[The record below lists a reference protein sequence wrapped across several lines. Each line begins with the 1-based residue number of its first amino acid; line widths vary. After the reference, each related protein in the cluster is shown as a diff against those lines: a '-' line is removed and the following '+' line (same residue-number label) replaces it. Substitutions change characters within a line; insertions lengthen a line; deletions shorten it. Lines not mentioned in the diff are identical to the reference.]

1 MSNQNKD
8 ITFGQLFGVFKK
20 SLKRGLIY
28 ILITA
33 IVATAVLLSVK
44 AFTDTKVYSTSITF
58 SEVSENMLPRLNA
71 NKSVIINKA
80 LEKTGKPIGDSLDVT
95 NNLSVSAVEINSEN
109 ADSNYIPTSFNL
121 TLKPT
126 NELGYTSSE
135 YKELLD
141 NIANEYALYFSQR
154 ELQTV
159 ALNVS
164 TSLLSSIEYIDRVF
178 TLSSVAEDYI
188 EILEN
193 YLADFDELGDFTSDT
208 SRKTVK
214 DVIATLYLC
223 NTQLGLIKDVI
234 VANKIEKSTNGLLTE
249 LNSEKQKRDMSVD
262 ALTSQKDVVDTA
274 IVNYKEILTNV
285 KKDDNGNN
293 QYFYDDSG
301 YLALVQQS
309 VALAGKIE
317 SAKKAVAIITNDISN
332 IGSITDTPD
341 NELVEKT
348 KIDIITAY
356 EQINSCVNDY
366 NVLAEE
372 YNASQQKS
380 SVAKQ
385 INPAHSA
392 LEGVIGV
399 KLIVVVLVA
408 ALLIAYI
415 VAYSQT
421 YVKLKANGY
430 FEQ

>member
-1 MSNQNKD
+1 MGNSSNE
-8 ITFGQLFGVFKK
+8 ITIGQLFGVFKK

-28 ILITA
+28 ILVTA

-71 NKSVIINKA
+71 NKSVIVNKA

-95 NNLSVSAVEINSEN
+95 NNLSVSAVEVNSES
-109 ADSNYIPTSFNL
+109 AGTDYIPTSFNL

-126 NELGYTSSE
+126 GELGYTSSE

-141 NIANEYALYFSQR
+141 NIANEYAVYFSQR

-178 TLSSVAEDYI
+178 TLSDVTEDYI
-188 EILEN
+188 ELLEE
-193 YLADFDELGDFTSDT
+193 YLADFDELGDFTSDS

-214 DVIATLYLC
+214 DVIASLYLC
-223 NTQLGLIKDVI
+223 NTQLGIIKDVI
-234 VANKIEKSTNGLLTE
+234 VANKIEKSTNGLLTG
-249 LNSEKQKRDMSVD
+249 LNSEKQKRDMSVA

-309 VALAGKIE
+309 VALAGKLE
-317 SAKKAVAIITNDISN
+317 NANKAVAIITNDISN
-332 IGSITDTPD
+332 IGSFTDTPD
-341 NELVEKT
+341 NELVKKAET
-348 KIDIITAY
+348 DIKAAY
-356 EQINSCVNDY
+356 EQINSSVNDY
-366 NVLAEE
+366 NVLAKE

-380 SVAKQ
+380 SVARQ

-421 YVKLKANGY
+421 YAKMKANGY

>member
-28 ILITA
+28 ILVTA

-71 NKSVIINKA
+71 NKSVIVNKA

-95 NNLSVSAVEINSEN
+95 NNLSVSAVEINSES
-109 ADSNYIPTSFNL
+109 AGTDYIPTSFNL

-126 NELGYTSSE
+126 GELGYTSSE

-141 NIANEYALYFSQR
+141 NIANEYAVYFSQR

-178 TLSSVAEDYI
+178 TLSAVTEDYI
-188 EILEN
+188 ELLEE

-214 DVIATLYLC
+214 DVIASLYLC
-223 NTQLGLIKDVI
+223 NTQLGIIKDVI
-234 VANKIEKSTNGLLTE
+234 VANKIEKSTNGLLTG
-249 LNSEKQKRDMSVD
+249 LNSEKQKRDMSVA

-309 VALAGKIE
+309 VALAGKLE
-317 SAKKAVAIITNDISN
+317 NANKAVAIITNDISN

-341 NELVEKT
+341 NEIVEKT
-348 KIDIITAY
+348 KIDINAAY
-356 EQINSCVNDY
+356 EQINSSVSDY
-366 NVLAEE
+366 NVLAKE
-372 YNASQQKS
+372 YNSSQQKS
-380 SVAKQ
+380 SVARQ
-385 INPAHSA
+385 INPSHSE

-421 YVKLKANGY
+421 YAKMKANGY

>member
-1 MSNQNKD
+1 MGNSSNE
-8 ITFGQLFGVFKK
+8 ITIGQLFGVFKK

-28 ILITA
+28 ILVTA

-71 NKSVIINKA
+71 NKSVIVNKA

-95 NNLSVSAVEINSEN
+95 NNLSVSAVEVNSES
-109 ADSNYIPTSFNL
+109 AGTDYIPTSFNL

-126 NELGYTSSE
+126 GELGYTSSE

-141 NIANEYALYFSQR
+141 NIANEYAVYFSQR

-178 TLSSVAEDYI
+178 TLSAVTEDYI
-188 EILEN
+188 ELLEE

-214 DVIATLYLC
+214 EVIASLYLC
-223 NTQLGLIKDVI
+223 NTQLGIIKDVI
-234 VANKIEKSTNGLLTE
+234 VANKIEKSTNGLLTG
-249 LNSEKQKRDMSVD
+249 LNSEKQKRDMSVA

-309 VALAGKIE
+309 VALAGKLE
-317 SAKKAVAIITNDISN
+317 NANKAVAIITNDISN
-332 IGSITDTPD
+332 IGSFTDTPD
-341 NELVEKT
+341 NELVKKAET
-348 KIDIITAY
+348 DIKAAY
-356 EQINSCVNDY
+356 EQINSSVNDY
-366 NVLAEE
+366 NVLAKE

-380 SVAKQ
+380 SVARQ

-421 YVKLKANGY
+421 YAKMKANGY
-430 FEQ
+430 FE

>member
-28 ILITA
+28 ILVTA

-71 NKSVIINKA
+71 NKSVIVNKA

-95 NNLSVSAVEINSEN
+95 NNLSVSAVEVNSES
-109 ADSNYIPTSFNL
+109 AGTDYIPTSFNL

-126 NELGYTSSE
+126 GELGYTSSE

-141 NIANEYALYFSQR
+141 NIANEYAVYFSQR

-178 TLSSVAEDYI
+178 TLSAVTEDYI
-188 EILEN
+188 ELLEE

-214 DVIATLYLC
+214 DVIASLYLC
-223 NTQLGLIKDVI
+223 NTQLELIKDVI
-234 VANKIEKSTNGLLTE
+234 VANKIEKSTNGLLTG
-249 LNSEKQKRDMSVD
+249 LNSEKQKRDMSVA

-309 VALAGKIE
+309 VALAGKLE
-317 SAKKAVAIITNDISN
+317 NANKAVAIITNDISN

-341 NELVEKT
+341 NEIVEKA
-348 KIDIITAY
+348 KIDINAVY
-356 EQINSCVNDY
+356 EQINSSVNDY
-366 NVLAEE
+366 NVLAKE

-380 SVAKQ
+380 SVARQ
-385 INPAHSA
+385 INPAHSE

-421 YVKLKANGY
+421 YAKMKANGY